1 MINEIEKYFP
11 DMEVI
16 NSDIEE
22 KIHSALDKA
31 NFEKYTKEDVI
42 KALNKETLDIDD
54 FCALL
59 SNPAKDL
66 IEEIAKR
73 AKKERERYFGKN
85 VYFFTPLYISN
96 YCENQCVYCGFN
108 CKNNIKRAKLGFDE
122 IEKELIEIKKS
133 GLEEILILTG
143 ESRTKSDVQYIGQSI
158 QLAKKYFKNIG
169 IEIYPLN
176 TDEYNYLHKMGADYV
191 TVFQETYDK
200 TTYEK
205 KHLKGHKR
213 IYPYRLNSQERAILG
228 GIRGVAFG
236 ALLGLFDYKKD
247 TLATACH
254 MYYLQKKYPHAEIS
268 VSIPR
273 LRPTVIDN
281 SINPNEV
288 KELEL
293 LQIMC
298 AYRIFMPF
306 INMTISTRE
315 RADFRNNAV
324 QIAAT
329 KISAGVSTGIGEHT
343 KKEKDGDNQF
353 EIADSRSVDEIY
365 KTLEN
370 LGMQPIMNDYIY
382 VG

>member
-288 KELEL
+288 KEL
-293 LQIMC
+293 
-298 AYRIFMPF
+298 YRIFMPF

>member
-1 MINEIEKYFP
+1 M
-11 DMEVI
+11 
-16 NSDIEE
+16 
-22 KIHSALDKA
+22 
-31 NFEKYTKEDVI
+31 
-42 KALNKETLDIDD
+42 
-54 FCALL
+54 
-59 SNPAKDL
+59 
-66 IEEIAKR
+66 
-73 AKKERERYFGKN
+73 
-85 VYFFTPLYISN
+85 
-96 YCENQCVYCGFN
+96 
-108 CKNNIKRAKLGFDE
+108 
-122 IEKELIEIKKS
+122 
-133 GLEEILILTG
+133 
-143 ESRTKSDVQYIGQSI
+143 
-158 QLAKKYFKNIG
+158 
-169 IEIYPLN
+169 
-176 TDEYNYLHKMGADYV
+176 
-191 TVFQETYDK
+191 
-200 TTYEK
+200 
-205 KHLKGHKR
+205 
-213 IYPYRLNSQERAILG
+213 
-228 GIRGVAFG
+228 AFG

-365 KTLEN
+365 KTLEK
-370 LGMQPIMNDYIY
+370 LDMQPIMNDYVY